1 MFQTPLHVAA
11 LNNNCPVV
19 KLLLDRGADLHRKDA
34 SGKRAIELAETN
46 RSTESVEAIRWK
58 MGQVL
63 IQLIINNNLGFL
75 TIQTEWNPV

>member
-1 MFQTPLHVAA
+1 
-11 LNNNCPVV
+11 VV

-63 IQLIINNNLGFL
+63 I
-75 TIQTEWNPV
+75 